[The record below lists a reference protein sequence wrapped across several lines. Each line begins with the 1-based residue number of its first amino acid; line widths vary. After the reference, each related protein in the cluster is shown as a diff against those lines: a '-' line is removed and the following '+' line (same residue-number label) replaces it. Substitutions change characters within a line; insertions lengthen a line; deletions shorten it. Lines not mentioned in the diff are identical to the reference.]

1 MIRIAFENAV
11 KLIPY
16 YWPMTTFISRNP
28 LMGFEDMPFREGL
41 KKASKL
47 FKAKVYMPSS
57 YYVELYKDGI
67 IKKDVFEEN
76 LLEELRKIGLE
87 NYFQEAKTFMVDI
100 SPSLDEYKKV
110 PKDLDEAILKHVKT
124 KDNISTTYYQKGV
137 LGLIEELCED
147 MILCEI
153 VDAVFDKN
161 YTDIIEKEIVE
172 FIARFLDEGQTTMSM
187 PERERGM
194 FEAFKLY
201 EGIKETLNEESFVE
215 KHINFLNPSD
225 IERYILNHF
234 VKDFGWSSFIKYRS
248 EAQDYYFQIKYPSS
262 MMAYLAIRLYFEHK
276 YLKKAPIKNFD
287 AFRDFAS
294 KNPYYVVLK
303 LLKAKNM
310 LYPKFLDEIELGKDY
325 KAIFEEYLNYREV
338 QRASLLQNVI
348 YAMSLY
354 LDNPKALIELVEFLE
369 EEEGYIW
376 LVSLE
381 DSYIKDLSKEFLMAK
396 ERELKSNLATAIFCI
411 DVRSEAIRRNLER
424 FGHYNTYGVAGF
436 FGTPIAFIEF
446 DKGHEIYSC
455 PVIMKPEKIVLE
467 LPKESHKE
475 YEQKKNI
482 NYTFKKILESLKN
495 NPYTPF
501 FMVEAMGWLFGI
513 NLFGKTLFPGLTQ
526 KLMKNVKA
534 QKPDTTFTIDKLSE
548 QEIEEYAKRFFV
560 EKIQEAYHE
569 AYKKNLKYKDALEI
583 LNTILN
589 EKAYFDAKFLEL
601 LKTKYNVTKE
611 AYEFQKQKLS
621 MIGYTPEEQ
630 VSLVYNFLKLI
641 GFTKDFPKFVFLF
654 GHGSTSDNNPFESAL
669 DCGACGGNNGLA
681 NVRVLAR
688 IANKKYVKEALALKG
703 IFIPEDTVFIPGI
716 HDTTTDELELYDLDF
731 VPETHR
737 AYLNKVLEDFKL
749 ASQKTREERAKMLPY
764 ADNPEKIF
772 IRAIDWSET
781 RPEWGL
787 SKNMGA
793 YVGKRSST
801 QNLALKNRVFMQ
813 SYDWEIDKDG
823 SILKNILA
831 GPYLIGE
838 WINLEY
844 YFSTTDNE
852 KLGAG
857 SKVYHNVVG
866 KVGVW
871 TGNYG
876 DLRTGLPYQ
885 TVYVDGKPYHE
896 PMRLL
901 VFVEAPIEKVM
912 EAAKSVPK
920 ALELVLNEWTRV
932 IIIDKT
938 KGSAFTIKN
947 KEVITVF
954 EQGSQTTA

>member
-1 MIRIAFENAV
+1 MIRNAFQSAL

-28 LMGFEDMPFREGL
+28 LMGFEDMPFRDAL

-47 FKAKVYMPSS
+47 FRAKVYMPSS
-57 YYVELYKDGI
+57 YYVELYKEGI
-67 IKKDVFEEN
+67 IKKDIFEDN
-76 LLEELRKIGLE
+76 LMEELKNIGLP
-87 NYFQEAKTFMVDI
+87 NYFQEAKKYMVDI
-100 SPSLDEYKKV
+100 SPSLDEYKEI
-110 PKDLDEAILKHVKT
+110 PKDLNEDILYYVKSK
-124 KDNISTTYYQKGV
+124 KDTNVYK
-137 LGLIEELCED
+137 LIRELTED
-147 MILCEI
+147 MLLCEI
-153 VDAVFDKN
+153 VDAIFDKN

-172 FIARFLDEGQTTMSM
+172 FVGRFVDEGQTTMSM

-201 EGIKETLNEESFVE
+201 EGIVDSKDEEAFAE
-215 KHINFLNPSD
+215 KHLSLINPED
-225 IERYILNHF
+225 PERYILNHF
-234 VKDFGWSSFIKYRS
+234 VKDFGWSSFLKYRS
-248 EAQDYYFQIKYPSS
+248 ESQDYYFQIKYPSS
-262 MMAYLAIRLYFEHK
+262 MMAYLGLRLYYENK
-276 YLKKAPIKNFD
+276 YLKKAPAKSFD
-287 AFRDFAS
+287 DFKAIVS
-294 KNPYYVVLK
+294 KDPYYVALK
-303 LLKAKNM
+303 LLKAKN
-310 LYPKFLDEIELGKDY
+310 LLHPKFVDQMEISKNY
-325 KAIFEEYLNYREV
+325 KSIFEEYIHYEEV
-338 QRASLLQNVI
+338 QRASLLQNVVQ
-348 YAMSLY
+348 AMSIDYEGL
-354 LDNPKALIELVEFLE
+354 AELLRLTEFLQ

-396 ERELKSNLATAIFCI
+396 EKEIKTNLATAIFCI

-455 PVIMKPEKIVLE
+455 PVIMKPEKIILE
-467 LPKESHKE
+467 LPKDDHKE

-482 NYTFKKILESLKN
+482 SYTFKKILDSLKN

-513 NLFGKTLFPGLTQ
+513 NLFGKTLFPRLTQ
-526 KLMKNVKA
+526 KFMKNVKA
-534 QKPDTTFTIDKLSE
+534 EKPDTTFTIDKLSD
-548 QEIEEYAKRFFV
+548 QEIEEYAKRFFA
-560 EKIQEAYHE
+560 ERIQEAYHE
-569 AYKKNLKYKDALEI
+569 EYKKNLKYKDALEI
-583 LNTILN
+583 LDAILYG
-589 EKAYFDAKFLEL
+589 KAKSFDTKFLEL
-601 LKTKYNVTKE
+601 LKSKYGITKD
-611 AYEFQKQKLS
+611 AYLFQKQKLS
-621 MIGYTPEEQ
+621 MIGYTKEEQ

-641 GFTKDFPKFVFLF
+641 GFMKDFPKFVFLF

-688 IANKKYVKEALALKG
+688 IANRKEIKEALALKG
-703 IFIPEDTVFIPGI
+703 IFIPEDTIFIPGI

-731 VPETHR
+731 VPPSHK
-737 AYLNKVLEDFKL
+737 AYLQKVLEDFKL
-749 ASQKTREERAKMLPY
+749 ASQKTREERAKLLPY
-764 ADNPEKIF
+764 ADNPDKIF

-813 SYDWEIDKDG
+813 SYDWEVDKDN
-823 SILKNILA
+823 SILKTILS

-852 KLGAG
+852 RLGAG

-866 KVGVW
+866 KIGVW

-885 TVYVDGKPYHE
+885 TVYMDGKPFHE

-901 VFVEAPIEKVM
+901 VFIEAPIEKVM
-912 EAAKSVPK
+912 DAAKDVPK

-938 KGSAFTIKN
+938 KGAAYTIKN

-954 EQGSQTTA
+954 EQGIKTIS